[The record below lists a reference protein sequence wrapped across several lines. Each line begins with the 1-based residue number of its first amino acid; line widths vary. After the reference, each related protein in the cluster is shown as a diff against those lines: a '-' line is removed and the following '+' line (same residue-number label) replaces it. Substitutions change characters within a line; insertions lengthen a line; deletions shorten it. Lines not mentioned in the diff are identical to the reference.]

1 MKTYHEC
8 VPCFINQVIR
18 SLPQI
23 DEALH
28 EDVLRDTLKALS
40 DIDFSLSPPEMVK
53 VVFDVIEHYSGG
65 KDLYA
70 ELKIKSNNYILNL
83 EAELRKIIMAAD
95 DAFIVGLRLA
105 IAGNIIDFGTKENF
119 SDELIHREIDQA
131 LAEQLP
137 TAAIKELKVAIEQA
151 EHILYLGDNAG
162 EIVFDKLFIEQLP
175 VDKIT
180 FAVRGAPVIN
190 DALLADAEMVGIDKI
205 VPVVN
210 NGAAFPG
217 TVVNRCSK
225 EFQALF
231 NNADL
236 IISKG
241 QGNYETLSEC
251 GKNIFFLLK
260 VKCAIVARNLERQV
274 GDFVVVAGDKLP
286 LE

>member
-1 MKTYHEC
+1 
-8 VPCFINQVIR
+8 VIR

-23 DEALH
+23 DESLH

-53 VVFDVIEHYSGG
+53 VVFDVIKHYSGG

-83 EAELRKIIMAAD
+83 EDELHKLIMAAD
-95 DAFIVGLRLA
+95 DAFTVGLRLA
-105 IAGNIIDFGTKENF
+105 IAGNIIDFGTKNDF

-131 LAEQLP
+131 LKVQLP
-137 TAAIKELKVAIEQA
+137 SSEIGALKAAIDKAQ
-151 EHILYLGDNAG
+151 HILYLGDNTG

-175 VDKIT
+175 INKIT

-190 DALLADAEMVGIDKI
+190 DALMADAEMVGLDKI
-205 VPVVN
+205 VPVVS
-210 NGAAFPG
+210 NGADFPG

-225 EFQALF
+225 EFQTIF

-241 QGNYETLSEC
+241 QGNYETLSDC
-251 GKNIFFLLK
+251 DKNIFFLLK
-260 VKCAIVARNLERQV
+260 VKCAIVAKNLGRNV
-274 GDFVVVAGDKLP
+274 GDFVVVAGSKI
-286 LE
+286 